1 MKLIVIGSGIA
12 GMYAA
17 WLLQRKGHEV
27 IVCEANDYV
36 GGHTQ
41 THVITHGGR
50 DWNIDTGF
58 IVFNDWTYP
67 NFIKLLKTLNIP
79 SQPTSMS
86 FSVHDD
92 ESGLEYNGTSLNT
105 LFAQRRNLLRPA
117 FWHMVMDIVRFNRE
131 APKLLSG
138 DDHSTTISE
147 YALANGYSREFLEYY
162 LLPMGGAVWSATPGR
177 MREFPA
183 RYLVQFF
190 KNHGFLNVNDRP
202 QWRVIQGGSQS
213 YARVLSAPLRA
224 TTRCNAP
231 VRSIS
236 RSDGATVTLTSGEV
250 LRAQGCV
257 LALHGDDALRL
268 LEDPSEAEQQVLGAF
283 TFQENSA
290 VLHTDQRFLP
300 QRNLARAAWN
310 YRIPSQGHEACSVTY
325 DMNVLQG
332 LDSQEHFLVSLNQE
346 GIATECV
353 LRSVTYR
360 HPIYTVRSVAAQ
372 RRHAE
377 VSGQRSTWYCGAYW
391 GYGFHEDG
399 VNSALAVARQ
409 FGIEVP

>member
-12 GMYAA
+12 GMYIS
-17 WLLQRKGHEV
+17 WLLQRQGHA
-27 IVCEANDYV
+27 ITVCEANDYV
-36 GGHTQ
+36 GGHTH
-41 THVITHGGR
+41 THAISHAGR
-50 DWNIDTGF
+50 EWHIDTGF

-67 NFIKLLKTLNIP
+67 NFIRLLKTLNIP

-138 DDHSTTISE
+138 DDHATTISD

-162 LLPMGGAVWSATPGR
+162 LLPMGGAVWSATPER

-190 KNHGFLNVNDRP
+190 KNHGFLSVNDRP
-202 QWRVIQGGSQS
+202 QWRVIQGGSQR
-213 YARVLSAPLRA
+213 YARALSAPFRDS
-224 TTRCNAP
+224 TRTNAP
-231 VRSIS
+231 VRSVS
-236 RSDGATVTLTSGEV
+236 RRDGVSVTLASGEV
-250 LRAQGCV
+250 LQAEGCV
-257 LALHGDDALRL
+257 LAVHGDDALRL
-268 LEDPSEAEQQVLGAF
+268 LEDPSDAEQQVLGSF
-283 TFQENSA
+283 TFQENRA
-290 VLHTDQRFLP
+290 VLHTEQRFLP
-300 QRNLARAAWN
+300 RRPLARAAWN
-310 YRIPSQGHEACSVTY
+310 YRIPTQDHHSCSVTY

-332 LDSQEHFLVSLNQE
+332 LDSAQHFLVSLNQP
-346 GIATECV
+346 GIAPESV
-353 LRSVTYR
+353 LRTVTYR
-360 HPIYTVRSVAAQ
+360 HPIYSVASVAAQ
-372 RRHAE
+372 RRHGE
-377 VSGQRSTWYCGAYW
+377 ISGQQRTWYCGAYW

-409 FGIEVP
+409 FGISAP